1 MGMESFTPFSALAGG
16 VLIGLASAL
25 LLIGIGKLAGISGIV
40 DGLLEPVPGDTAWR
54 AAFLAGLLV
63 GAWSVAAD
71 NPWGV
76 RILLER
82 PLAAFA
88 VGGFLVGFGTR
99 LGNGCTS
106 GHGVCG
112 IARGSTRS
120 VAATLTFLATGILTV
135 TLIEQVAG
143 GLR

>member
-16 VLIGLASAL
+16 VLIGLASVL
-25 LLIGIGKLAGISGIV
+25 LLVAVGTVAGISGIV
-40 DGLLEPVPGDTAWR
+40 DGLLQPVRGDTAWR
-54 AAFLAGLLV
+54 AAFVAGLLA
-63 GAWSVAAD
+63 GAWLVATLS
-71 NPWGV
+71 PWGV

-88 VGGFLVGFGTR
+88 AGGFLVGFGTR

-120 VAATLTFLATGILTV
+120 IAATLTFLAAGILTV
-135 TLIEQVAG
+135 TLIEHVAG